1 MNDKVYILLDIV
13 DGNTERVVQV
23 MRETPGVV
31 MVEELEGP
39 PPDVILVM
47 EASERQQLAKV
58 TIQAL
63 ALVGTM
69 AERIQLLPINKNVS
83 SPAKAG

>member
-31 MVEELEGP
+31 RVEELEG

-69 AERIQLLPINKNVS
+69 AERIQLLPINKIAS
-83 SPAKAG
+83 SPAIAG

>member
-1 MNDKVYILLDIV
+1 MADKVYILLDIV
-13 DGNTERVVQV
+13 NGKTNRVVQV

-31 MVEELEGP
+31 TVEELEG

-47 EASERQQLAKV
+47 EAAERRQLAKLA
-58 TIQAL
+58 IQAL

-69 AERIQLLPINKNVS
+69 AERIQLLPINEKTS
-83 SPAKAG
+83 SPAITG

>member
-31 MVEELEGP
+31 SVEELEG

-69 AERIQLLPINKNVS
+69 AERIQLLPINKIAS
-83 SPAKAG
+83 SPAIAG

>member
-13 DGNTERVVQV
+13 NGNTERVVQV

-31 MVEELEGP
+31 SVEELEG

-69 AERIQLLPINKNVS
+69 AERIQLLPINKIAS
-83 SPAKAG
+83 SPAIAG

>member
-39 PPDVILVM
+39 P
-47 EASERQQLAKV
+47 
-58 TIQAL
+58 
-63 ALVGTM
+63 
-69 AERIQLLPINKNVS
+69 
-83 SPAKAG
+83 

>member
-1 MNDKVYILLDIV
+1 M
-13 DGNTERVVQV
+13 
-23 MRETPGVV
+23 
-31 MVEELEGP
+31 
-39 PPDVILVM
+39 ILVM

-69 AERIQLLPINKNVS
+69 AERIQLLPINKNAS
-83 SPAKAG
+83 SPAIAG

>member
-39 PPDVILVM
+39 PDVILAM

-63 ALVGTM
+63 APVGTM
-69 AERIQLLPINKNVS
+69 AERIQLLSINKNAS
-83 SPAKAG
+83 SPAIAG